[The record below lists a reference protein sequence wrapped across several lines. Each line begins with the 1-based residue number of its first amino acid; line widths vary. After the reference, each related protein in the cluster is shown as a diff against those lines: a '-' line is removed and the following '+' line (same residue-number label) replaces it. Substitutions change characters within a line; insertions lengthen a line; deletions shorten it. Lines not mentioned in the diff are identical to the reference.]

1 MDIAPRLP
9 SSCHAGAVRPLLLP
23 GLRWA
28 WRTRDTVQFGI
39 EVPLPLVV
47 TGLPEL
53 ARDLLPLLDGSRD
66 RDQLVAALDA
76 PGSVVDVVLERLL
89 HFGVLIDG
97 RRWPGGRGLTP
108 EGLARLLPD
117 HRVASTLP
125 RFRADPASRFDQ
137 LGRTRVVV
145 EGLSRLGATV
155 WTSLTAAG
163 VARVDAHDTRRVE
176 ASDVSVGGFGPTEVG
191 RQRSELPALRQSW
204 VTRRA
209 PRYVQQSLHVL
220 TDAVDV
226 ETRSRRL
233 VASGTPHLVVTCQE
247 RIGRVGPL
255 VVPGTTP
262 CRHCITLAR
271 RDRDPG
277 WAQVWRQLDPYTR
290 TDTDASLVGMT
301 AHLATAHVLE
311 WMTGGEP
318 TTLTGQL
325 ELTAPEGTV
334 RLVPVARHPECG
346 CAWPDLAG

>member
-1 MDIAPRLP
+1 ML
-9 SSCHAGAVRPLLLP
+9 VP

-28 WRTRDTVQFGI
+28 WRAPDTVQFGI
-39 EVPLPLVV
+39 EVPRPLVI
-47 TGLPEL
+47 TGLPPL
-53 ARDLLPLLDGSRD
+53 AHDLLPLLDGSRD
-66 RDQLVAALDA
+66 RDALVPMVDA
-76 PGSVVDVVLERLL
+76 PPSMVDVVLERLR

-108 EGLARLLPD
+108 DGLARLLPD

-137 LGRTRVVV
+137 LARTRVVV
-145 EGLSRLGATV
+145 EGLSRLGAVV

-176 ASDVSVGGFGPTEVG
+176 ARDVCVGGFTPTEVG
-191 RQRSELPALRQSW
+191 RRRSELPALRQPW
-204 VTRRA
+204 VTRGA
-209 PRYVQQSLHVL
+209 PRYALQSLHVL

-255 VVPGTTP
+255 VVPGATP
-262 CRHCITLAR
+262 CRHCVTLAR

-277 WAQVWRQLDPYTR
+277 WAQVWRQLDPR
-290 TDTDASLVGMT
+290 SAPDADSSLVGMT
-301 AHLATAHVLE
+301 AHLATSHVLE

-318 TTLTGQL
+318 PTLTGQL
-325 ELTAPEGTV
+325 ELVAPEGST
-334 RLVPVARHPECG
+334 RLLPVSRHPECG